1 MLNLLI
7 FSSQQSV
14 RECWYADF
22 MLITNFFGGRE
33 SDAMDTDLNLFE
45 DSRKTDKSRES
56 AFLNDHKDT
65 SNNKGVSMS

>member
-22 MLITNFFGGRE
+22 MLITNFIGSRE

-56 AFLNDHKDT
+56 VFLNDHKD
-65 SNNKGVSMS
+65 NNKGVSMS